1 MNVIF
6 VVNSRRFGKSLGIDL
21 SPNEKCCNFDCLYC
35 ELGKGALKYENNS
48 NLSVDYILDELKNAL
63 KIHNDCD
70 VITITANGEPTLYPN
85 LHELIIGI
93 NKLKTKEKSLILS
106 NSSTINDSAIQKAL
120 LNLDIVKLSLDSA
133 LQKTFSKIDRT
144 NIDLEKIINGMIS
157 FSKIYKGELILESL
171 ILEGIN
177 DNETEMKA
185 LNEVFGKIN
194 ASRLDINTLD
204 RPSDYDVKAVSYEKL
219 EYLASFLTNIKV
231 NIACRKPTNKNIIY
245 DDFLKSLALRPLST
259 NEIKDE
265 NIQKYID
272 ELIKNNKVQV
282 INQNGILFY
291 KLRK

>member
-85 LHELIIGI
+85 LYELVLGV

-204 RPSDYDVKAVSYEKL
+204 RPSEYDVKAVSYEKL

-231 NIACRKPTNKNIIY
+231 NIACRKPMNKNIIY

-265 NIQKYID
+265 NIKKYIN

-282 INQNGILFY
+282 INQNGMLFY